1 MAKNKKKKANAQQH
15 KPTAKDVFKKQEN
28 EYRKGLTEFLQRINL
43 LAPFNRLPHS
53 VVNSMIKVR
62 ISSVRIEPLGKDKL
76 SKEDSGY
83 MKNYLSYVLQL
94 DHKTPYPNGSAVTN
108 KEFIIYL
115 MTLHLHISS
124 YLEKIND
131 EEARRAFSEMI
142 SFTEEQWDSVFST
155 LQYHI
160 NFSSSWMSNP
170 IVGYV
175 EYESFEFDVKNND
188 KKTIYD
194 SWCSPVVIYYKTIAP
209 NRKHVVID
217 GKKRE
222 VFEMAYASLEGELK
236 WCAIPPK
243 FLKKVGDTPV
253 RVFIQKH
260 ALNRMNERLDYIL
273 NEMQFYFSAKS
284 VIETTKVNRIGDD
297 RYLIPV
303 LFYNRK
309 LGYLVAHYVDSILV
323 VTTFLF
329 ITQEG
334 TPEGML
340 LNKLTGFK
348 KLDKKYL
355 CIDKLSTFINSDIAS
370 KPELVKLLEDAKLGH
385 LVDLYEEIKCV
396 CLDRE
401 ASLHDPSFILEY
413 IQKKQEE
420 EQLSLTE
427 QQEIEQAEEVSLT
440 PIPIQMEEQPM
451 LLPLASQ
458 QAQVT
463 GQQLV

>member
-1 MAKNKKKKANAQQH
+1 MAKNKKKKSGAQQP
-15 KPTAKDVFKKQEN
+15 KFTAKDIIQNQEN
-28 EYRKGLTEFLQRINL
+28 EYRKGLTEFLQRIDL
-43 LAPFNRLPHS
+43 LEPFNRLPPITI
-53 VVNSMIKVR
+53 NTLIKVR
-62 ISSVRIEPLGKDKL
+62 ISSVRIEPIGKDKL
-76 SKEDSGY
+76 NKEDSEY
-83 MKNYLSYVLQL
+83 VKSYLSHILQME
-94 DHKTPYPNGSAVTN
+94 HKTRYPNGAALTN
-108 KEFIIYL
+108 KEFAIYL

-124 YLEKIND
+124 YLEKSND
-131 EEARRAFSEMI
+131 EEARKAFSEMI
-142 SFTEEQWDSVFST
+142 SYIEEQRDSVFGT

-170 IVGYV
+170 IDGYV
-175 EYESFEFDVKNND
+175 EYESVDFDVKDDD
-188 KKTIYD
+188 KRTVYD
-194 SWCSPVVIYYKTIAP
+194 SWCSPVIFRYKTIAP
-209 NRKHVVID
+209 RKQHVVID

-222 VFEMAYASLEGELK
+222 VFEMAYASFEGELR

-243 FLKKVGDTPV
+243 LLKKEGEAPV
-253 RVFIQKH
+253 RLFIQKH

-273 NEMQFYFSAKS
+273 NEMQYFFSAKS
-284 VIETTKVNRIGDD
+284 VVETTKVKHIGDD

-303 LFYNRK
+303 VFYGRK
-309 LGYLVAHYVDSILV
+309 LGYLVANYVDSILV

-370 KPELVKLLEDAKLGH
+370 KPELVKLLEDANLGH

-396 CLDRE
+396 CLDQE
-401 ASLHDPSFILEY
+401 ENLHDPSFIMEY

-427 QQEIEQAEEVSLT
+427 QQEQKEAEEEMLT
-440 PIPIQMEEQPM
+440 PIPNLVEELPM
-451 LLPLASQ
+451 LLPLASK

>member
-1 MAKNKKKKANAQQH
+1 MAKNKKKKGSAQQQGL
-15 KPTAKDVFKKQEN
+15 TAKDVVKKQEN
-28 EYRKGLTEFLQRINL
+28 EYKKGLTEFLQRIDL
-43 LAPFNRLPHS
+43 LKPFSRLPHN

-62 ISSVRIEPLGKDKL
+62 ISSVRIEPVGKNLL
-76 SKEDSGY
+76 SKEDVTY
-83 MKNYLSYVLQL
+83 IKKFLSQILQMES
-94 DHKTPYPNGSAVTN
+94 KTPYTNGAPITN

-115 MTLHLHISS
+115 MTLHLHINS
-124 YLEKIND
+124 YIEKTND
-131 EEARRAFSEMI
+131 EEAQRAFGEML
-142 SFTEEQWDSVFST
+142 SFTEETRDEVFSL

-160 NFSSSWMSNP
+160 NFSAAWMSNP
-170 IVGYV
+170 LDGYINYDTV
-175 EYESFEFDVKNND
+175 DFNVKNDD
-188 KKTIYD
+188 KRTIYD
-194 SWCSPVVIYYKTIAP
+194 SWCSPAIYNFKTIAP
-209 NRKHVVID
+209 NRQHVVID

-222 VFEMAYASLEGELK
+222 VFEMAYASLEGELM

-243 FLKKVGDTPV
+243 LLKKDGDTPV

-273 NEMQFYFSAKS
+273 NEMQFFFAAKS
-284 VIETTKVNRIGDD
+284 VVESTKVKRIGEDN
-297 RYLIPV
+297 YLIPV

-370 KPELVKLLEDAKLGH
+370 KPELVKLLEDANLGH
-385 LVDLYEEIKCV
+385 LVDLYEEIKFV
-396 CLDRE
+396 CLDQE
-401 ASLHDPSFILEY
+401 ENLHDPSFIMEY

-427 QQEIEQAEEVSLT
+427 QQELEQAEEVELI
-440 PIPIQMEEQPM
+440 PIPNLMEEQPM

-458 QAQVT
+458 QAQIT